1 MERQPK
7 RLFRSGGSRMGYINA
22 QQIPKSEGN
31 MIGSLLFT
39 TISEYFADPQHQ
51 QDFEEWKRSRADKPK
66 REKVIPLKK

>member
-1 MERQPK
+1 
-7 RLFRSGGSRMGYINA
+7 MGYINA

-66 REKVIPLKK
+66 RE

>member
-1 MERQPK
+1 
-7 RLFRSGGSRMGYINA
+7 MGYINA
-22 QQIPKSEGN
+22 QQIPKTEGN

>member
-1 MERQPK
+1 
-7 RLFRSGGSRMGYINA
+7 MGYINA
-22 QQIPKSEGN
+22 QQIPKPEGN

-66 REKVIPLKK
+66 REGDSAEKVKEQI